1 MSGIVA
7 MSIDP
12 KRYCQDSPDEE
23 RDQSF
28 VQDLFWT
35 TFYQQHFGQQY
46 AGLVTVDNG
55 GEFLLRTHR
64 GLLRETF
71 ANDLAGFSG
80 PLGLGH
86 ISSSVREPYFA
97 KSSCF
102 PPFAICFAGRIG
114 NREELLSYFIGQ
126 NRVFERDDDAFLL
139 AQLIVDATWDHEKDH
154 DWNFMNG
161 IGHMAE
167 KMRGSY
173 AIAILTAN
181 GIYVARGH
189 DAHESVVIGEKDGS
203 IVAVS
208 DSCGIYNQG
217 FVYQRDLDP
226 GEVVV
231 LESGSCRLLGKIALD
246 RAEESQPCS
255 FKWIYTSNP
264 GAVMEGLSAAE
275 ARRRLGAR
283 LARLDIEQGFFP
295 DVIIPVPDSGRF
307 HAIGAHQEYVRNA
320 RENPGAR
327 IPFYDEILCK
337 YPYAGRSFTEVD
349 RERRKLEAL
358 KKLLPILE
366 GNYENAVVA
375 FYDDSIVRGTQT
387 SGDLLPKLKAIGLR
401 EVHARISSPKLVN
414 VCPWGKANRVKN
426 DLVALG
432 PDGKIRTDE
441 EIAELLGVDS
451 CRFNLPSDVA
461 KEFMFSARR
470 LCLDCFIL

>member
-12 KRYCQDSPDEE
+12 SSYCLGSTDTE
-23 RDQSF
+23 RNQAF

-35 TFYQQHFGQQY
+35 TFYHQHLGQQY
-46 AGLVTVDNG
+46 AGLVTVDDV

-71 ANDLAGFSG
+71 VNDLVGFTG
-80 PLGLGH
+80 PLGIGH

-102 PPFAICFAGRIG
+102 PPFAICFAGRVS

-126 NRVFERDDDAFLL
+126 KRVFERDDDAFLL
-139 AQLIVDATWDHEKDH
+139 AQLIVDATWDCEKDE

-161 IGHMAE
+161 INHMANI
-167 KMRGSY
+167 MRGSY
-173 AIAILTAN
+173 AIAILTMSR
-181 GIYVARGH
+181 IYIARGH
-189 DAHESVVIGEKDGS
+189 DAHESVIIGEKDGS

-208 DSCGIYNQG
+208 DSCGIHNQG
-217 FVYQRDLDP
+217 FVLKTELQP

-231 LESGSCRLLGKIALD
+231 LENGICRVLGKTELNTPQ
-246 RAEESQPCS
+246 ESQPCS

-264 GAVMEGLSAAE
+264 GAVMDGLSAAQ
-275 ARRRLGAR
+275 ARRRLGAT
-283 LARLDIEQGFFP
+283 LARGDIEQGFFP

-307 HAIGAHQEYVRNA
+307 HAIGAHQEYIRNA
-320 RENPGAR
+320 IKNPGAK

-337 YPYAGRSFTEVD
+337 YPYSGRSFTEVN

-366 GNYENAVVA
+366 ENYRDKVVA

-387 SGDLLPKLKAIGLR
+387 AGDLLPKLKAVGLR

-414 VCPWGKANRVKN
+414 VCPWGKANREKN

-441 EIAELLGVDS
+441 EIAKFLGVDS
-451 CRFNLPSDVA
+451 CRFNLPIDVA
-461 KEFMFSARR
+461 REFIFLPNC